1 MKKRNAYSPYSI
13 GIYTK
18 CPKQYY
24 FEYLDNYT
32 SVYPNKQ
39 KLKQIQVEA
48 GKRRE
53 LIFGELLHIVLNLF
67 FHLSKG
73 ERSEERLLTLLKE
86 VWMRGEDKAR
96 KKKGG
101 FPDLEDERDWYREA
115 TKILKGFYQTQDLSP
130 TIAYLPEIE
139 KEGEFIDANFLKVPL
154 QSDVILAGKIDRI
167 DKDPPGA
174 DKGGFHLID
183 YKTGKSEEDDEFQ
196 LMVYS
201 ILAEGA
207 LGKPL
212 AKASYLYL
220 RSGNRKSFQPDE
232 KGKVKAKE
240 QVLEIAE
247 KIRNDSEFSPH
258 PTKLCYWCNY
268 VEFCPAKEE
277 AKKLIAEYKGEE
289 TEELP
294 F

>member
-1 MKKRNAYSPYSI
+1 MKKRKTYSPYSI

-48 GKRRE
+48 GKRKE

-67 FHLSKG
+67 FHLSEE

-86 VWMRGEDKAR
+86 VWTREKNKAR
-96 KKKGG
+96 EKNGG
-101 FPDLEDERDWYREA
+101 FPELEDERDWYREA
-115 TKILKGFYQTQDLSP
+115 RDTLGKFYQSQDLSP

-139 KEGEFIDANFLKVPL
+139 REGEFISANFLKVPL

-167 DKDPPGA
+167 DKEKD
-174 DKGGFHLID
+174 GFHLID
-183 YKTGKSEEDDEFQ
+183 YKTGKSEKDDEFQ
-196 LMVYS
+196 LTVYS
-201 ILAEGA
+201 ILAEEA
-207 LGKPL
+207 LGKPP

-220 RSGNRKSFQPDE
+220 RSGSLKSFQPDE
-232 KGKVKAKE
+232 KAKANAKAW
-240 QVLEIAE
+240 VLEIAE
-247 KIRNDSEFSPH
+247 KIRNDEELPPH

-268 VEFCPAKEE
+268 LEFCPAKVE
-277 AKKLIAEYKGEE
+277 AKKHIAKYKGEKPE
-289 TEELP
+289 KLP

>member
-1 MKKRNAYSPYSI
+1 MKKRKAYSPYSI

-39 KLKQIQVEA
+39 KLKQVQIKA

-67 FHLSKG
+67 FHLSEE
-73 ERSEERLLTLLKE
+73 ERSEEKLLTLLKE

-96 KKKGG
+96 EKKGG

-115 TKILKGFYQTQDLSP
+115 NSILKRFYQTRDLSP
-130 TIAYLPEIE
+130 TITYLPEIE
-139 KEGEFIDANFLKVPL
+139 KEGEFVDANFLKVPL
-154 QSDVILAGKIDRI
+154 QSDVVLAGKIDRI
-167 DKDPPGA
+167 DREE
-174 DKGGFHLID
+174 GGFHLID

-201 ILAEGA
+201 ILAEEA
-207 LGKPL
+207 LGKPPT
-212 AKASYLYL
+212 KTSYLYL
-220 RSGNRKSFQPDE
+220 RSGNLKSFQPSKE
-232 KGKVKAKE
+232 TKAQAKAK
-240 QVLEIAE
+240 VLEIAE
-247 KIRNDSEFSPH
+247 KIRNDNEFSPH
-258 PTKLCYWCNY
+258 PTKLCHWCNY

-289 TEELP
+289 TKELP